1 MNRKQALTALAL
13 VVAGSAAFAQTE
25 AELQH
30 FGAPQASTT
39 TRAAVRADV
48 VKAGAPNAAE
58 VDVAGVA
65 QKAPAPKAQAQA
77 SAVTREQRRAEV
89 LQAQADGTLNRPAE
103 IGVFSDRAVAST
115 RTRDEVRKEAVAATR
130 SGQARSV
137 QAGH

>member
-65 QKAPAPKAQAQA
+65 QKAPAPKAQA